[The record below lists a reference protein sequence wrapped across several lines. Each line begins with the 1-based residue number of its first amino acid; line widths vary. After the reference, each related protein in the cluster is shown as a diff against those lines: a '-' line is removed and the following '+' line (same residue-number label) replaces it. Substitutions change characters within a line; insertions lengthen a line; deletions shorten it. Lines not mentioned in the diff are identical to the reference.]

1 MLYTHLHHGFGGK
14 SGMYGPVTLEIDGE
28 MKFYRSARS
37 PPLPG
42 LPLGGRE
49 GGAPTTLP
57 NFGSEKIRTK
67 KIEKKVEILIFRR
80 DFKNAPGF
88 RF

>member
-1 MLYTHLHHGFGGK
+1 MN
-14 SGMYGPVTLEIDGE
+14 GPVTLEIDGE
-28 MKFYRSARS
+28 MKFYRSARRT
-37 PPLPG
+37 PLTWPTTR
-42 LPLGGRE
+42 GGG

-67 KIEKKVEILIFRR
+67 KIAKKVEILIFRR

>member
-1 MLYTHLHHGFGGK
+1 MLYTHLNHGFGGK
-14 SGMYGPVTLEIDGE
+14 SGMYGPVTLKIDGE
-28 MKFYRSARS
+28 MKFYCSVRA

-42 LPLGGRE
+42 LPLG

-57 NFGSEKIRTK
+57 NFGSKKIRTK
-67 KIEKKVEILIFRR
+67 KIEKKVEILTFGR
-80 DFKNAPGF
+80 DFKNACGF

>member
-1 MLYTHLHHGFGGK
+1 
-14 SGMYGPVTLEIDGE
+14 MYGPVTLEIDGE
-28 MKFYRSARS
+28 MIFYRLARRT
-37 PPLPG
+37 PLAW
-42 LPLGGRE
+42 LTTMGG
-49 GGAPTTLP
+49 GGAPRTLP

>member
-1 MLYTHLHHGFGGK
+1 
-14 SGMYGPVTLEIDGE
+14 MYGTVTLEIDGE
-28 MKFYRSARS
+28 MKFYRLARS
-37 PPLPG
+37 PALPG
-42 LPLGGRE
+42 LPLVGE
-49 GGAPTTLP
+49 APTTLP